1 MTDTTPKRR
10 GRPKGERPAL
20 TSAQRMERAR
30 ERVRFALDDPEGD
43 ITTLPDNLLLEAV
56 ALAFRKDRPGSVY
69 FGAKEL
75 LKRMNARGTGENDY
89 VLHIELVPK
98 ADTVPIGVASENGK
112 NRTLS
117 RLQRP

>member
-56 ALAFRKDRPGSVY
+56 ARAFRKDRPGSVY

-75 LKRMNARGTGENDY
+75 LKRMNARGTSENDY

-98 ADTVPIGVASENGK
+98 ADTAPIESDPHSV
-112 NRTLS
+112 
-117 RLQRP
+117 